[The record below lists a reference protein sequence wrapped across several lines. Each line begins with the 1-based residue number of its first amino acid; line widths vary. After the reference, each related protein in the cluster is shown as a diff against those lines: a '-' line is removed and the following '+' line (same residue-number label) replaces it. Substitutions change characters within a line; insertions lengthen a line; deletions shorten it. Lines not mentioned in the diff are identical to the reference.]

1 MQRYRILWVDDEIEL
16 LKPYVIFLE
25 EKGFNV
31 ITFTNPY
38 SLLENIE
45 VNQKIDIIL
54 LDENMPGLNGIE
66 VLNKIKKINPLIP
79 VIMITKNEAEDIMD
93 DAIGNKISDYLIKPL
108 NPNQIFISIKRIL
121 DNKKIISQKTK
132 TKYRKV
138 FSEIS
143 NSINNNM
150 NYKDWIDLYSKISF
164 WELELDKFSDES
176 LVSIIKSQKEESNF
190 HFLSLLKPK

>member
-143 NSINNNM
+143 NSINNN
-150 NYKDWIDLYSKISF
+150 
-164 WELELDKFSDES
+164 
-176 LVSIIKSQKEESNF
+176 
-190 HFLSLLKPK
+190 

>member
-1 MQRYRILWVDDEIEL
+1 MQRYRILLVDDEIEL

-121 DNKKIISQKTK
+121 DNKKIISQKT
-132 TKYRKV
+132 
-138 FSEIS
+138 
-143 NSINNNM
+143 
-150 NYKDWIDLYSKISF
+150 
-164 WELELDKFSDES
+164 
-176 LVSIIKSQKEESNF
+176 
-190 HFLSLLKPK
+190 